1 VLAVPGL
8 TSLEEVMMRRSA
20 RLVVACLLA
29 IGFAL
34 PVTPAWSQAK
44 PPIKVALV
52 AALSGGSA
60 LSGEAIKRGLTVAID
75 EINARGG
82 LLGGR
87 KVELVTRDEEGNPA
101 KGVTAARDVIERE
114 RVVAVFGGLHS
125 PVGLAMLPVFHELRV
140 PYVGTWAA
148 ATNITRN
155 GRTPN
160 FMFRVS
166 ANDDLVDRFLVKH
179 VTQVLKA
186 QKPGIILENTPWGAS
201 NQEGLTKWLG
211 QAGLQPAGIEKFNW
225 NDPDM
230 SPQLLRLKSGGAD
243 ALIMVANAPEGA
255 QVVKSKAKI
264 AWPAPTVSHW
274 GISGGRFAELTGDL
288 SESVVF
294 VQTYSFFGKQS
305 EVGERVIAAL
315 KARFGLKGP
324 EDILAPVGTANAYDA
339 MHLVALA
346 IEKAGDADGAKVR
359 DALEALG
366 EYRGLIKTY
375 RRPFTPEE
383 HDALTENDYVLV
395 TWRGGR
401 IVPVDH
407 K

>member
-1 VLAVPGL
+1 MTRARRVNDSGGHMAYRQWIGILGSVLVAVAGL
-8 TSLEEVMMRRSA
+8 VSLVH
-20 RLVVACLLA
+20 
-29 IGFAL
+29 G
-34 PVTPAWSQAK
+34 QAK
-44 PPIKVALV
+44 PPITVALV
-52 AALSGGSA
+52 AAMSGGSA

-87 KVELVTRDEEGNPA
+87 KVELVIRDEEGNPS

-114 RVVAVFGGLHS
+114 KAIAVFGGLHS

-155 GRTPN
+155 GRSPN

-211 QAGLQPAGIEKFNW
+211 QAGLQPAGVEKFNW

-230 SPQLLRLKSGGAD
+230 SPQLLRLRSCGAD

-264 AWPAPTVSHW
+264 GWDAPIVSHW

-288 SESVVF
+288 SEQVVF
-294 VQTYSFFGKQS
+294 VQTYSFFGKQ
-305 EVGERVIAAL
+305 
-315 KARFGLKGP
+315 
-324 EDILAPVGTANAYDA
+324 
-339 MHLVALA
+339 
-346 IEKAGDADGAKVR
+346 
-359 DALEALG
+359 
-366 EYRGLIKTY
+366 
-375 RRPFTPEE
+375 
-383 HDALTENDYVLV
+383 
-395 TWRGGR
+395 
-401 IVPVDH
+401 
-407 K
+407 

>member
-1 VLAVPGL
+1 MVP
-8 TSLEEVMMRRSA
+8 RRTF
-20 RLVVACLLA
+20 V
-29 IGFAL
+29 GFAL
-34 PVTPAWSQAK
+34 LVTLVLSLAATAWTQGK
-44 PPIKVALV
+44 PPVKVALV
-52 AALSGGSA
+52 AAMSGGSA

-82 LLGGR
+82 VLGGS
-87 KVELVTRDEEGNPA
+87 KLELVIRDEEGNPS

-114 RVVAVFGGLHS
+114 KAVAVFGGLHS

-155 GRTPN
+155 GRSPN

-166 ANDDLVDRFLVKH
+166 ANDDIVDHFLAKH
-179 VTQVLKA
+179 VVEKLGKK
-186 QKPGIILENTPWGAS
+186 KPGVILENTPWGAS

-211 QAGLQPAGIEKFNW
+211 KLGAPAVGFEKFNW

-230 SPQLLRLKSGGAD
+230 SPQLLRLKNGGAD
-243 ALIMVANAPEGA
+243 AIVMVANAPEGA
-255 QVVKSKAKI
+255 QVVKSRAKI
-264 AWPAPTVSHW
+264 GWDVPTISHW
-274 GISGGRFAELTGDL
+274 GISGGRFPELTGDL
-288 SESVVF
+288 ADSVVF

-315 KARFGLKGP
+315 KAKYGLKGP

-346 IEKAGDADGAKVR
+346 IDKAGAADGAKLR
-359 DALEALG
+359 DALENLG
-366 EYRGLIKTY
+366 EYKGLIKTY
-375 RRPFTPEE
+375 KRPFTADE
-383 HDALTENDYVLV
+383 HDALTESDYVLV
-395 TWRGGR
+395 TWRGGK
-401 IVPVDH
+401 IVPVSM